1 MITKFLLSINIK
13 NKSKM
18 QIEKFSSVLK
28 KYSKFKSIQFI
39 IKKIRLNANL
49 INIFNN
55 NKKNCEL

>member
-1 MITKFLLSINIK
+1 
-13 NKSKM
+13 M